1 VRDKEKARQRQ
12 NLFVMVG
19 IALLTVAEFWLAINL
34 DDPAVPVLIIALI
47 KSGLIVQY
55 FMHIYR
61 LWREEDHS

>member
-1 VRDKEKARQRQ
+1 MRDKEKARQRQ
-12 NLFVMVG
+12 NLFVLLG

-34 DDPAVPVLIIALI
+34 DDPAVPVLIIALT

>member
-1 VRDKEKARQRQ
+1 MKDKEKAGQRQ
-12 NLFVMVG
+12 NIFVLLG

-34 DDPAVPVLIIALI
+34 DDPAVPVFIIALI

-55 FMHIYR
+55 FMHIDR